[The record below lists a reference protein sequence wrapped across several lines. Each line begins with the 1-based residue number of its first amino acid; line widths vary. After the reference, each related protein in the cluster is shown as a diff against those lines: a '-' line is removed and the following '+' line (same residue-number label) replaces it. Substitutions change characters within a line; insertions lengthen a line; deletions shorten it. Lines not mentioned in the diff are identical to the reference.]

1 MCECMCRNFCAIF
14 FLPLRNEEGE
24 QAEVVAFLSRACN
37 EKGFGEDF
45 FLSLYYSERINIYMC
60 VCVCVFGWLDILY
73 SRFFVTS

>member
-14 FLPLRNEEGE
+14 FFVMEGE
-24 QAEVVAFLSRACN
+24 QTEVVAFLSRACN